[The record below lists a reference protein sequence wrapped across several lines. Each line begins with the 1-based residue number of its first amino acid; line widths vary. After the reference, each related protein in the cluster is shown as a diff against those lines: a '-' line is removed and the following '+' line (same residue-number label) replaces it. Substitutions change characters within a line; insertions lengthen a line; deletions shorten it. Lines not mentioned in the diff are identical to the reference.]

1 MEGAIANMIMM
12 DININVYQY
21 PVVMLI
27 VAIRIT
33 RLYIYLLRDLFVCV
47 GNSKGPTI
55 FGRPFPGRQGTAETN
70 HEIHQ

>member
-1 MEGAIANMIMM
+1 MEGAIANMIMT

-47 GNSKGPTI
+47 ELQGAHHFWAPLPWSPGNRRDQS
-55 FGRPFPGRQGTAETN
+55 
-70 HEIHQ
+70 

>member
-47 GNSKGPTI
+47 WNSKGPTI
-55 FGRPFPGRQGTAETN
+55 FGRPFPGRQGTVETN